1 MPMSARRLPSFRT
14 NCMPLKSSGEIRLGF
29 GGIPMPT
36 ALCVSIATVAL
47 AGDDGPPVPDELI
60 GRLYRSPRHGINELV
75 SGLSTSRRGSLA
87 AFCYSRA
94 HLHDIGL
101 AIAATC
107 DLETLVAAGGRAG
120 NFLFEQSRELPNEEK
135 PRSFSNQ
142 AKVILATINSTHPSS
157 TPPTTNTPSSTQH
170 F

>member
-1 MPMSARRLPSFRT
+1 MR
-14 NCMPLKSSGEIRLGF
+14 
-29 GGIPMPT
+29 T
-36 ALCVSIATVAL
+36 ALGVSIATVAL
-47 AGDDGPPVPDELI
+47 ADDDGSPVPDELI

-135 PRSFSNQ
+135 PRTFSKQ
-142 AKVILATINSTHPSS
+142 AKVSLAPINSTNPSD
-157 TPPTTNTPSSTQH
+157 TNSNVNTASGAQCGDVAEAPISI
-170 F
+170 

>member
-1 MPMSARRLPSFRT
+1 MR
-14 NCMPLKSSGEIRLGF
+14 
-29 GGIPMPT
+29 T
-36 ALCVSIATVAL
+36 ALGVSVATVAD
-47 AGDDGPPVPDELI
+47 DDGSPVPDELI

-107 DLETLVAAGGRAG
+107 DLETLVTAGGRAG
-120 NFLFEQSRELPNEEK
+120 NFLFDELAFVSLARLRANNFHGAARAGRYRKLEAVQLYN
-135 PRSFSNQ
+135 RSDQ
-142 AKVILATINSTHPSS
+142 ARTRTRM
-157 TPPTTNTPSSTQH
+157 
-170 F
+170 

>member
-1 MPMSARRLPSFRT
+1 MR
-14 NCMPLKSSGEIRLGF
+14 
-29 GGIPMPT
+29 T
-36 ALCVSIATVAL
+36 ALGVSIATVAL
-47 AGDDGPPVPDELI
+47 ADDDGSPVPDELI

-87 AFCYSRA
+87 AFCYSRV

-120 NFLFEQSRELPNEEK
+120 NFLFEQSRELPNEV
-135 PRSFSNQ
+135 PPIAS
-142 AKVILATINSTHPSS
+142 TIH
-157 TPPTTNTPSSTQH
+157 
-170 F
+170 

>member
-1 MPMSARRLPSFRT
+1 MR
-14 NCMPLKSSGEIRLGF
+14 
-29 GGIPMPT
+29 T
-36 ALCVSIATVAL
+36 ALGVSIATVAV
-47 AGDDGPPVPDELI
+47 AGEDGPPVPDELM

-135 PRSFSNQ
+135 PRSFSKQ
-142 AKVILATINSTHPSS
+142 AKVSLATINSTHPSGTHS
-157 TPPTTNTPSSTQH
+157 DGNTSRGAQCGPLAERPGGSAG
-170 F
+170 

>member
-1 MPMSARRLPSFRT
+1 MR
-14 NCMPLKSSGEIRLGF
+14 
-29 GGIPMPT
+29 T
-36 ALCVSIATVAL
+36 ALGVSIATVAL
-47 AGDDGPPVPDELI
+47 ADDDGSPVPDELI

-135 PRSFSNQ
+135 PRSCSKQ
-142 AKVILATINSTHPSS
+142 AKVSLAPVNSTNPSDS
-157 TPPTTNTPSSTQH
+157 HSNVNTASSAQCGGVAEAPVAT
-170 F
+170 

>member
-1 MPMSARRLPSFRT
+1 MRKA
-14 NCMPLKSSGEIRLGF
+14 LG
-29 GGIPMPT
+29 
-36 ALCVSIATVAL
+36 VSVATVAL
-47 AGDDGPPVPDELI
+47 ADDDGAPVPDELI

-107 DLETLVAAGGRAG
+107 DLETLVTAGGRAG

-135 PRSFSNQ
+135 PRSYSKQ
-142 AKVILATINSTHPSS
+142 AKVSLAYTHSNV
-157 TPPTTNTPSSTQH
+157 NTASGAQCGGVAEAPGAT
-170 F
+170 

>member
-1 MPMSARRLPSFRT
+1 MR
-14 NCMPLKSSGEIRLGF
+14 
-29 GGIPMPT
+29 T
-36 ALCVSIATVAL
+36 ALGVSIATVAL
-47 AGDDGPPVPDELI
+47 ADDDASPVPDELI

-135 PRSFSNQ
+135 PRTFSKQ
-142 AKVILATINSTHPSS
+142 AKVSLAPINSTNPSD
-157 TPPTTNTPSSTQH
+157 TNSNVNTASGAQCGGVAEAPIAI
-170 F
+170 

>member
-1 MPMSARRLPSFRT
+1 MR
-14 NCMPLKSSGEIRLGF
+14 
-29 GGIPMPT
+29 T
-36 ALCVSIATVAL
+36 ALGVSVATVAL
-47 AGDDGPPVPDELI
+47 ADDDGSPVPDELI

-135 PRSFSNQ
+135 PRSFSKQ
-142 AKVILATINSTHPSS
+142 AKVSLATINSTHPSDTHS
-157 TPPTTNTPSSTQH
+157 DVNTASGAQCGGVAEAPVAT
-170 F
+170 

>member
-1 MPMSARRLPSFRT
+1 MR
-14 NCMPLKSSGEIRLGF
+14 
-29 GGIPMPT
+29 T
-36 ALCVSIATVAL
+36 ALGVSIATVAL
-47 AGDDGPPVPDELI
+47 ADDDGSPVPDELI

-107 DLETLVAAGGRAG
+107 DLETLVAAVGRAG
-120 NFLFEQSRELPNEEK
+120 NFLFEQSRELPNAEK
-135 PRSFSNQ
+135 PQSFSKQ
-142 AKVILATINSTHPSS
+142 PKVRLETINFTHTS
-157 TPPTTNTPSSTQH
+157 
-170 F
+170 

>member
-1 MPMSARRLPSFRT
+1 MR
-14 NCMPLKSSGEIRLGF
+14 
-29 GGIPMPT
+29 T
-36 ALCVSIATVAL
+36 ALGVSIATVAL
-47 AGDDGPPVPDELI
+47 ADDNGSLVPDELI

-135 PRSFSNQ
+135 PRTFSKQ
-142 AKVILATINSTHPSS
+142 AKVSLAPINSTNPSD
-157 TPPTTNTPSSTQH
+157 TNSNVNTASGAQCGGVAEAPVAT
-170 F
+170 

>member
-1 MPMSARRLPSFRT
+1 MR
-14 NCMPLKSSGEIRLGF
+14 
-29 GGIPMPT
+29 T
-36 ALCVSIATVAL
+36 ALGVSIATVAL
-47 AGDDGPPVPDELI
+47 ADDDASPVPDELI

-135 PRSFSNQ
+135 PRTFSKQ
-142 AKVILATINSTHPSS
+142 AKVSLAPINSTNPSD
-157 TPPTTNTPSSTQH
+157 TNSNVNTASGAQCGGVAEAPVAT
-170 F
+170 

>member
-1 MPMSARRLPSFRT
+1 MR
-14 NCMPLKSSGEIRLGF
+14 
-29 GGIPMPT
+29 T
-36 ALCVSIATVAL
+36 ALGVSIATVAL
-47 AGDDGPPVPDELI
+47 ADDYGCPVPDGLI

-135 PRSFSNQ
+135 PRSCSKQ
-142 AKVILATINSTHPSS
+142 ARVSLAPINSTYPLDTHSNVITAS
-157 TPPTTNTPSSTQH
+157 GRSAEALERRRAAVTFT
-170 F
+170 

>member
-1 MPMSARRLPSFRT
+1 MR
-14 NCMPLKSSGEIRLGF
+14 
-29 GGIPMPT
+29 T
-36 ALCVSIATVAL
+36 ALGVSIATVAL

-135 PRSFSNQ
+135 PRTFSKQ
-142 AKVILATINSTHPSS
+142 AKVSLAPINSTNPSD
-157 TPPTTNTPSSTQH
+157 TNSNVNTASGAQCGGVAEAPVAT
-170 F
+170 

>member
-1 MPMSARRLPSFRT
+1 MR
-14 NCMPLKSSGEIRLGF
+14 
-29 GGIPMPT
+29 T
-36 ALCVSIATVAL
+36 ALGVSIATVAL
-47 AGDDGPPVPDELI
+47 DGDDGPPVQDELI

-120 NFLFEQSRELPNEEK
+120 NFLFEQSRGLPNEEK
-135 PRSFSNQ
+135 PRSFSKRAQ
-142 AKVILATINSTHPSS
+142 ASLATINSNHPSGTHS
-157 TPPTTNTPSSTQH
+157 DVNTASGAQCGGVAEAPVAT
-170 F
+170 

>member
-1 MPMSARRLPSFRT
+1 MR
-14 NCMPLKSSGEIRLGF
+14 
-29 GGIPMPT
+29 T
-36 ALCVSIATVAL
+36 ALGVSIATVAL
-47 AGDDGPPVPDELI
+47 ADDNGSLVPDELI

-87 AFCYSRA
+87 AFCYSRV

-120 NFLFEQSRELPNEEK
+120 YFLFEQSRELPNEENHEPFRSK
-135 PRSFSNQ
+135 PKSVWRQS
-142 AKVILATINSTHPSS
+142 ILPIPRTRTRM
-157 TPPTTNTPSSTQH
+157 
-170 F
+170 

>member
-1 MPMSARRLPSFRT
+1 MR
-14 NCMPLKSSGEIRLGF
+14 
-29 GGIPMPT
+29 T
-36 ALCVSIATVAL
+36 ALGVSIATVAL
-47 AGDDGPPVPDELI
+47 ADDDGSLVPDELI

-87 AFCYSRA
+87 AFCYSRV

-135 PRSFSNQ
+135 PRTFSKQ
-142 AKVILATINSTHPSS
+142 AKVSLAPINSTNPSD
-157 TPPTTNTPSSTQH
+157 TNSNVNTASGAQCGGVAEALVAT
-170 F
+170 